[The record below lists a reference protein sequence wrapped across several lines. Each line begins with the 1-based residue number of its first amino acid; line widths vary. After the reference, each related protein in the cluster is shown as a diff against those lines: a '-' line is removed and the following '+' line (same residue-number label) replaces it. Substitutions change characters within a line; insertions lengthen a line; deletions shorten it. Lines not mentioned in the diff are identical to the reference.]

1 VVVRFEF
8 ADRPPGERRIWLV
21 VRPTEAE
28 VCLKSPGYDDD
39 LIVQTR
45 TITLARWHTRQ
56 LEWDD
61 ALRSGLIQVTGP
73 RALAKM
79 LPTWNIRAARPWID
93 ATTAA

>member
-1 VVVRFEF
+1 
-8 ADRPPGERRIWLV
+8 

-45 TITLARWHTRQ
+45 TTTLARWHTRE
-56 LEWDD
+56 LEWTD
-61 ALRSGLIQVTGP
+61 ALRSGLIHVTGP

-93 ATTAA
+93 ATAAA

>member
-21 VRPTEAE
+21 VHPTEAE

-39 LIVQTR
+39 LVVQTR

-56 LEWDD
+56 LEWID

-79 LPTWNIRAARPWID
+79 LPTWNIRAARPWND
-93 ATTAA
+93 AATAA